1 MEKTEKLYLSD
12 FSLDELM
19 ELEALL
25 RIRSRDSYRENSW
38 EFLAMAEQV
47 FDEII
52 ERVKN

>member
-1 MEKTEKLYLSD
+1 MEKLYLSD

-25 RIRSRDSYRENSW
+25 RTRSKDDFRENSW
-38 EFLAMAEQV
+38 EFLAMSEQV
-47 FDEII
+47 LAEII